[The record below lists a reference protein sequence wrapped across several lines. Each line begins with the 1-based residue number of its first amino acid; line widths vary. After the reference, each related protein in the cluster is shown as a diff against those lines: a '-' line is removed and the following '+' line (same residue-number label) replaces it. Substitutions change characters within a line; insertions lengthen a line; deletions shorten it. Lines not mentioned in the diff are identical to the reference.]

1 MEIDMI
7 RRILL
12 LTSMA
17 PLREWGHQHD
27 FDMDFICIYWNV

>member
-1 MEIDMI
+1 MI

-17 PLREWGHQHD
+17 TLREWGHQHD